1 VEIDFLESRTPL
13 PDILMHPRQEMAFE
27 SNSSS
32 HAPLLRLLRSTLDRL
47 ERAEGLQHDDPA
59 LIEIKSSILL
69 AIAELEMNRDST
81 ARAA

>member
-1 VEIDFLESRTPL
+1 MKIDFLKIRTPL
-13 PDILMHPRQEMAFE
+13 PGISAHPRQAMAFE
-27 SNSSS
+27 TNTSS

-47 ERAEGLQHDDPA
+47 EQTEGLQHDDPA

-69 AIAELEMNRDST
+69 AIAELELNRDST